1 MEETKGTPPATPP
14 PAEPA
19 DTRSARFNRAKEAVG
34 EKYAQASQAVGE
46 KYTQASQA
54 VGEKYTQASQAVR
67 NKYTAVREKVDD
79 IDFAGATDKVRAYVR
94 ENPGKALLIS
104 VGVGFALGLLLRRS
118 RRDDD

>member
-1 MEETKGTPPATPP
+1 MEETKETPLATPP

-34 EKYAQASQAVGE
+34 EKYAQASQV
-46 KYTQASQA
+46 

-104 VGVGFALGLLLRRS
+104 VGIGFAIGMLLRRS

>member
-34 EKYAQASQAVGE
+34 EKYAQASQV
-46 KYTQASQA
+46 

-67 NKYTAVREKVDD
+67 NKYAAVREKVDD